1 MARIHIALLALG
13 LASCPPATAQ
23 LIPQG
28 LSVAL
33 DGVHLYVSPFSV
45 GNLSLPPAALPAS
58 VPSVLGLRPVTV
70 VGTPTAGSELGGLFR
85 NWTRIDDVFHMGFT
99 RVVFL
104 AGREKGGAPSEIV
117 AMPLETGPDGY
128 VPPSGPYF
136 LEQSTGRLFP
146 VYRLYPDSA
155 GAFSESLLQ
164 RPDGS
169 FQALAAHVASS
180 ASLTVGVPSRLY
192 YTPTAKRPLAGVR
205 VGIKDIFA
213 LRGVKNSCGSRA
225 WHELYGAAD
234 RTASS
239 MQRLVDAGAVIVGQQ
254 KLSQFANGER
264 PTVDWVDYH
273 APWNPRGDGYQDPSS
288 SSSGAGAAMASY
300 PWLDLSV
307 GSDTGGSIRG
317 PAAAA
322 GVFGNRPTH
331 GLVGLDGVLPLSP
344 ALDTAG
350 FLLRDARL
358 WDAAN
363 RALFADNYTSLVA
376 AGRARYPRK
385 IYTLGL
391 PAANSTSQGAVLVH
405 GFVRRLRHFVG
416 CGRVEALGLADE
428 WERTRPAAATGATL
442 DELLGLAYGVLITKQ
457 QTALVRD
464 PFYRDYAAAH
474 NGRRPFVNPQ
484 ARVRWAYGD
493 GLPESA
499 LEEAQRNKTLFSGW
513 FNEQVLPRA
522 AGDEC
527 SSSLVV
533 FVDGAAAGTTYRDE
547 YLTAPSSPPLG
558 FGSSRISVFAGVPN
572 SVFPLGDEA
581 AASRVSGREEGY
593 PVAVN
598 VLAARGCDGLL
609 ARLAADLVEAGILR
623 EPRTG
628 RTVGGGVFGAD

>member
-1 MARIHIALLALG
+1 MVSTHIALLAFLG
-13 LASCPPATAQ
+13 LASQPVAAQ
-23 LIPQG
+23 LVPQG
-28 LSVAL
+28 LPVAL
-33 DGVHLYVSPFSV
+33 DGVDLYVSPFSV
-45 GNLSLPPAALPAS
+45 GNLSLPSAAFPAS
-58 VPSVLGLRPVTV
+58 VPSVFGLRPVAV
-70 VGTPTAGSELGGLFR
+70 VGTPTAASELGGLFR
-85 NWTRIDDVFHMGFT
+85 NWTRTDDVFHMGFA
-99 RVVFL
+99 RVAFL
-104 AGREKGGAPSEIV
+104 AGEQNDGAPSETMT
-117 AMPLETGPDGY
+117 MPLETSPDGP

-169 FQALAAHVASS
+169 FQALSAHVASS

-205 VGIKDIFA
+205 VGVKDHFA

-225 WHELYGAAD
+225 WYELYGAAD

-239 MQRLVDAGAVIVGQQ
+239 MQRLVDAEAVIVGQQ
-254 KLSQFANGER
+254 KLSQFANDER
-264 PTVDWVDYH
+264 PTADWVDYH

-307 GSDTGGSIRG
+307 GSDTGGSIRI
-317 PAAAA
+317 PAAVC

-331 GLVGLDGVLPLSP
+331 GLVELDGVLPLSP
-344 ALDTAG
+344 TLDTPG

-363 RALFADNYTSLVA
+363 KALFADNYTSLAA
-376 AGRARYPRK
+376 AGRARYPPK
-385 IYTLGL
+385 IYTMGL
-391 PAANSTSQGAVLVH
+391 PAANSTSQRAVLVH
-405 GFVRRLRHFVG
+405 DFVRKLKHFVG
-416 CGRVEALGLADE
+416 CGKVEALGLADE
-428 WERTRPAAATGATL
+428 WERTRPSGAAGATTL

-457 QTALVRD
+457 QTVLVRD
-464 PFYRDYAAAH
+464 PLYSDYAAAH
-474 NGRRPFVNPQ
+474 QGRRPFVNPQ
-484 ARVRWAYGD
+484 ARARWAYGD

-499 LEEAQRNKTLFSGW
+499 LDEAQRNKTLFSGW

-522 AGDEC
+522 TGDEC

-533 FVDGAAAGTTYRDE
+533 LVGDAPAGTTYRDE
-547 YLTAPSSPPLG
+547 YLTVPSAPPLG
-558 FGSSRISVFAGVPN
+558 FSSSRISVFAGVPS
-572 SVFPLGDEA
+572 SVFPLGDET
-581 AASRVSGREEGY
+581 AASRVSGREESY
-593 PVAVN
+593 PVVVN

-628 RTVGGGVFGAD
+628 RAVGGGGSA